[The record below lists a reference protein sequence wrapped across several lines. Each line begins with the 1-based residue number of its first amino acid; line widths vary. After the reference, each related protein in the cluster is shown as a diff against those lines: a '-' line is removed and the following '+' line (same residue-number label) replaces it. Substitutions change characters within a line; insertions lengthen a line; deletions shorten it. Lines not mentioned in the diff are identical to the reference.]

1 MLVAF
6 QALRNLRSRQRRWV
20 TAKFLRRKRGG
31 LKNLI
36 QLYWT
41 DTSQDQLLFRIWL
54 VGQKEFV
61 DVFYAFYD
69 LGWLP
74 VGHPNIQKQNQV
86 LV

>member
-6 QALRNLRSRQRRWV
+6 RALRNLRSRQQRWV
-20 TAKFLRRKRGG
+20 TAKFLWHKRDG

-36 QLYWT
+36 KLYRT
-41 DTSQDQLLFRIWL
+41 DTSQDQLLFRIRL

-61 DVFYAFYD
+61 DAFYAFYD

-86 LV
+86 RV

>member
-6 QALRNLRSRQRRWV
+6 RALRNLRSRQRRWV
-20 TAKFLRRKRGG
+20 TAKFLRHKRDG

-36 QLYWT
+36 QLYRT
-41 DTSQDQLLFRIWL
+41 DTSQYQLLFRIRL
-54 VGQKEFV
+54 VGRKEFV

-74 VGHPNIQKQNQV
+74 VGHPIIQKQNQV
-86 LV
+86 RV

>member
-6 QALRNLRSRQRRWV
+6 RALRNLQSRQRHWV
-20 TAKFLRRKRGG
+20 TAKFLRHKRDG

-36 QLYWT
+36 QLYRT
-41 DTSQDQLLFRIWL
+41 DTSQDQLLFCIRL
-54 VGQKEFV
+54 VRQTEFV

-74 VGHPNIQKQNQV
+74 VGHPNIRKQNQV
-86 LV
+86 RV